1 MYSTSTS
8 YPESSLD
15 TPKGILKLVSSVIGV
30 IILIAI
36 ILNSFT
42 TVDVGERVVV
52 VGFGQIKETLG
63 QGIHLVNPLYTVHTF
78 NLRNNKYDTVA
89 NSATADIQKADVSVT
104 VNYNIEESKVAEIYQ
119 TYGNDF
125 MGKVFAQNVQEAVKS
140 ASAKFS
146 ASELIT
152 KRDEFKSNVKE
163 LLTEK
168 MPNIIAITDVAI
180 TNVDFSDSFDEA
192 GEGKGKAE
200 QEAFTAKA
208 NLEKKRYEAE
218 AIKAQA
224 EAINNA
230 GGAEYVQLK
239 WIEKW
244 NGVLPTTQTG
254 NGSLISIPV
263 R

>member
-1 MYSTSTS
+1 M
-8 YPESSLD
+8 
-15 TPKGILKLVSSVIGV
+15 KLIIAGVFTFLCIIIGF
-30 IILIAI
+30 
-36 ILNSFT
+36 NSFT
-42 TVDVGERVVV
+42 TVDVGESVVV
-52 VGFGQIKETLG
+52 VGFGQIKSTYS
-63 QGIHLVNPLYTVHTF
+63 QGVHGINPFYSTHTF
-78 NLRNNKYDTVA
+78 NLRNNKYETIA
-89 NSATADIQKADVSVT
+89 NSATADIQKADVAVT

-140 ASAKFS
+140 ASAHYT

-152 KRDEFKSNVKE
+152 KRDLFKAEVKE
-163 LLTEK
+163 LIAKK
-168 MPNIIAITDVAI
+168 MPNIITVTDVAI
-180 TNVDFSDSFDEA
+180 TNVDFSDSFDQSVEA
-192 GEGKGKAE
+192 KVRAE
-200 QEAFTAKA
+200 QEALTAKA

-244 NGVLPTTQTG
+244 DGKLPTTQTG
-254 NGSLISIPV
+254 NNSLVSIPV
-263 R
+263 K